1 MTPRTVERDRFSV
14 ALCTRNGA
22 RYVGEQVESIL
33 GQVPSPSEIVVSDDD
48 SSDGTL
54 GVISAAV
61 EARRAVGGGPV
72 LKIMANAEPLGVT
85 ANFGQA
91 VAACTCEL
99 IALSD
104 QDDVWHAGRLRRIAL
119 EFEGRPRL
127 LAVGSDARLV
137 DGDGRLLGRSLSE
150 SLEVSRRERSRL
162 ARGDAFGALM
172 GRNLFTGAT
181 MVVRRDLLRHAL
193 PFPASWVHDEWLA
206 VIASAVGE
214 VAILP
219 DELTDYRQ
227 HSLNAIGAP
236 RPTLA
241 HKLGRLAA
249 PRTER
254 NERLV
259 ARARDLVERLD
270 ILDVGDDVRSIAR
283 AKLRHEEVRRSL
295 PRSRVL
301 RLPRIVGEC
310 VGGGYR
316 DYGRGA
322 RDALRDLVQPAS

>member
-1 MTPRTVERDRFSV
+1 M
-14 ALCTRNGA
+14 CTRNGET
-22 RYVGEQVESIL
+22 YVGEQIESIL
-33 GQVPSPSEIVVSDDD
+33 NQAPAPAEIVVSDDD
-48 SSDGTL
+48 SRDGTL
-54 GVISAAV
+54 GVVSATV
-61 EARRAVGGGPV
+61 NARRAGRGGPV
-72 LKIMANAEPLGVT
+72 LRTLVNTKPLGVT

-104 QDDVWHAGRLRRIAL
+104 QDDVWHAGRLERIAA
-119 EFEGRPRL
+119 EFERRPQL
-127 LAVGSDARLV
+127 LALGSDARLV
-137 DGDGRLLGRSLSE
+137 DGDGHPLGRSLSG
-150 SLEVSRRERSRL
+150 SLQLSRRERSRL
-162 ARGDAFGALM
+162 ARGDVFRALM

-193 PFPASWVHDEWLA
+193 PFPLSWVHDEWLA
-206 VIASAVGE
+206 VVASAVGE
-214 VAILP
+214 VAMLA
-219 DELTDYRQ
+219 DELIDYRQ
-227 HSLNAIGAP
+227 HSYNEIGAP

-241 HKLGRLAA
+241 HKVSRLGA

-270 ILDVGDDVRSIAR
+270 ILDVSDEVRSIAR

-295 PRSRVL
+295 PRARL
-301 RLPRIVGEC
+301 ARLPGVVREYVAR
-310 VGGGYR
+310 GYR

-322 RDALRDLVQPAS
+322 RDALRDLVQPAA